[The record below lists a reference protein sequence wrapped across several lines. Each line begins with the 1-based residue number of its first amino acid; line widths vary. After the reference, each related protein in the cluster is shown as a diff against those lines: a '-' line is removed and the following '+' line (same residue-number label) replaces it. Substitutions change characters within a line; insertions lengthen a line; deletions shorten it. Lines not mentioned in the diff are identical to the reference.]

1 MPKQTNMDTKNNP
14 TATVPIMEF
23 MVPVSE
29 LDMEL
34 KEGERGKLLIPV
46 EVVALSDGMV
56 TFRKM
61 KSITAE
67 GTFRRETTNE
77 MRERLLEAEPIKE
90 DDVEGE

>member
-1 MPKQTNMDTKNNP
+1 MPKQTNMDVRKNP
-14 TATVPIMEF
+14 MATVPIMEF

-46 EVVALSDGMV
+46 EVVALGDGMV

-61 KSITAE
+61 KSITAA

>member
-1 MPKQTNMDTKNNP
+1 MDIRKNP
-14 TATVPIMEF
+14 TATVPVMEF

-46 EVVALSDGMV
+46 EIVAVSDGMV

-61 KSITAE
+61 DSITAQ
-67 GTFRRETTNE
+67 GTFRRETSNE
-77 MRERLLEAEPIKE
+77 MRQRLLKDEPIKE

>member
-1 MPKQTNMDTKNNP
+1 MAKQTNMDTKANP
-14 TATVPIMEF
+14 TATTPIMEF

-34 KEGERGKLLIPV
+34 KTGERGKLLIPV

-61 KSITAE
+61 NSITAE
-67 GTFRRETTNE
+67 GTFRKETTNE
-77 MRERLLEAEPIKE
+77 MRTRLLDADKITEEK
-90 DDVEGE
+90 

>member
-1 MPKQTNMDTKNNP
+1 MAKQTNMDTKANP
-14 TATVPIMEF
+14 TATTPIMEF
-23 MVPVSE
+23 MVPISE

-34 KEGERGKLLIPV
+34 SEGERGKLLIPV
-46 EVVALSDGMV
+46 EVVAVNDGMV

-77 MRERLLEAEPIKE
+77 MRERLLNEPIKE
-90 DDVEGE
+90 DEVEGE